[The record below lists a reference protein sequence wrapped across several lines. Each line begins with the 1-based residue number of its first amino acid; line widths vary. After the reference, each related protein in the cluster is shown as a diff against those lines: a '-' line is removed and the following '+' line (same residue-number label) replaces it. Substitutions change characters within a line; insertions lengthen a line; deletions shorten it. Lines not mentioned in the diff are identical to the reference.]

1 MSFPDIRMRRLR
13 RTPALRRLVRQTRL
27 SVDDLVA
34 PLFVRPGTNVA
45 RPIASMPGVSQLSA
59 DHAVRQCVELEAA
72 GVPAIILFGIPDHK
86 DAVGSESWSD
96 EGVVQRAVRGIKE
109 RCKSLA
115 VITDV
120 CFCEYTDHGHC
131 GVVRTRSDSVK
142 DVDND
147 ATLANLAKQ
156 AVSHARSGAD
166 VVAPS
171 GMIDG
176 AVGAIRE
183 ALDEAGF
190 ADVAILSYAAK
201 FASGYY
207 GPFREAAESTPE
219 FGDRATY
226 QMDPANA
233 DEALREVALDLE
245 EGADIVMVKPA
256 VNYLDILW
264 RVKQQFGVP
273 TAAYHVSGEYAMI
286 KAAVA
291 NGWLDEQRCVL
302 ETTIAIK
309 RAGADFILTYFARD
323 LAGWLRGG

>member
-1 MSFPDIRMRRLR
+1 MRRLR

-27 SVDDLVA
+27 SIDDLVA
-34 PLFVRPGTNVA
+34 PLFVRPGSNLA
-45 RPIASMPGVSQLSA
+45 RPIASMPGVAQLSVDRA
-59 DHAVRQCVELEAA
+59 INECAQLEAA
-72 GVPAIILFGIPDHK
+72 GIPAVILFGIPDQK

-96 EGVVQRAVRGIKE
+96 DGIVQRTIRGIKE
-109 RCKSLA
+109 RCKKLA
-115 VITDV
+115 IITDV

-131 GVVRTRSDSVK
+131 GVVRTRNDGVK

-147 ATLANLAKQ
+147 ATLENLAKQ
-156 AVSHARSGAD
+156 AVSHARNGAD
-166 VVAPS
+166 VIAPS

-190 ADVAILSYAAK
+190 ADLAILSYAAK

-207 GPFREAAESTPE
+207 GPFREAAESAPE

-226 QMDPANA
+226 QMDTANA
-233 DEALREVALDLE
+233 DEALREVALDLD

-286 KAAVA
+286 KAAA
-291 NGWLDEQRCVL
+291 AHGWLDEKRCVL
-302 ETTIAIK
+302 ETSTAIK

-323 LAGWLRGG
+323 LAGWL